1 MENISY
7 IFNFYFIFMV
17 GWFRIDRVGSL
28 KGGGWRRGAEE
39 AAPAAIQASM
49 PVILLWRM
57 VKIPL
62 LFSFKFE
69 SMNTLNN

>member
-28 KGGGWRRGAEE
+28 KGGGWSRGGGAGGYSSLH
-39 AAPAAIQASM
+39 ASYSS
-49 PVILLWRM
+49 L
-57 VKIPL
+57 K
-62 LFSFKFE
+62 
-69 SMNTLNN
+69 NG